1 TGKTVVAAPGKDS
14 VTILDIAAHPD
25 TPAVVAN
32 LPLANTIIGPPTNV
46 AITPD
51 QKLALVANSMNAV
64 EEGGAWKPVPHHKLV
79 VPGLTVSPPASV
91 ATLEVGKQP
100 AGVAINA
107 RGDLALVANRND
119 KSISVLSIAGK
130 DVSLVGSVPVE
141 DEVAAVAITPD
152 GKRALAVKFAANKV
166 AVLKIDG
173 TKVTYDKADDFP
185 VGLWPYNV
193 DITPNGQLAIVAN
206 NGNQGKGA
214 AHVDTVSVVALSTPQ
229 PRVIDHVVIGD
240 APEGLA
246 ISPKGDVAAVMLLG
260 GGNMAKSHWAYK
272 RDGTLVVL
280 KIAGKQVTKAGTV
293 PLGGLPEGLAFSPD
307 GKFLYTSDYFDAD
320 LRVFRVDGARVTDTG
335 KRVKLPGHPA
345 SMRGA
350 AR

>member
-1 TGKTVVAAPGKDS
+1 AMDG
-14 VTILDIAAHPD
+14 
-25 TPAVVAN
+25 
-32 LPLANTIIGPPTNV
+32 
-46 AITPD
+46 
-51 QKLALVANSMNAV
+51 
-64 EEGGAWKPVPHHKLV
+64 
-79 VPGLTVSPPASV
+79 
-91 ATLEVGKQP
+91 
-100 AGVAINA
+100 

-152 GKRALAVKFAANKV
+152 GKRALAVKFAGNKA

-206 NGNQGKGA
+206 NGNQGKGDG
-214 AHVDTVSVVALSTPQ
+214 HVDTVSVVDLSTPQ

-246 ISPKGDVAAVMLLG
+246 ISPKGDVAAV
-260 GGNMAKSHWAYK
+260 
-272 RDGTLVVL
+272 VVL
-280 KIAGKQVTKAGTV
+280 RGGK
-293 PLGGLPEGLAFSPD
+293 
-307 GKFLYTSDYFDAD
+307 
-320 LRVFRVDGARVTDTG
+320 TG
-335 KRVKLPGHPA
+335 QNHPA
-345 SMRGA
+345 HQRA
-350 AR
+350 